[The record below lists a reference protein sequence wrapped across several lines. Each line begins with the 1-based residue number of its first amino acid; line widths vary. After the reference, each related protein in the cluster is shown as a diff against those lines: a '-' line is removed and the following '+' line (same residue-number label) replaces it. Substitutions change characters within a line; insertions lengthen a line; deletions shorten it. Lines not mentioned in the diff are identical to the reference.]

1 MKKILFL
8 LAAIL
13 VFFAF
18 NLEVHAAPFVVSDAY
33 PATATQPDGFT
44 ASVDGG
50 AVVESAPDTVAPG
63 SVRFKF
69 DIGNFAAGN
78 RTLTVKAYKD
88 YPAPFG
94 RKESTPANFT
104 FTSPATPGGATG
116 LKLSP

>member
-1 MKKILFL
+1 MKKLIIIITLFFSTT
-8 LAAIL
+8 AY
-13 VFFAF
+13 
-18 NLEVHAAPFVVSDAY
+18 AAPFVVSDAY
-33 PATATQPDGFT
+33 LATTTQPDGFT
-44 ASVDGG
+44 VSVDGG

-69 DIGNFAAGN
+69 DIGNLAAGN

-104 FTSPATPGGATG
+104 FTSPATPAGASG